1 MQYYNMYL
9 ANAFT
14 DKAFEGNA
22 TGIVISAGRM
32 TDEEMQNVA
41 KDLDQSVTVF
51 IKRLDVGL
59 YETRFFRPDREIKLC
74 GHATIATFFALSE
87 NEYIQRIDDGV
98 VEVNQITQLGK
109 IPVQIE
115 YKESKIE
122 RVNMILDVKSLEK
135 QISDEKIL
143 EAIGIKEEDL
153 SLNGAILKP
162 KKISTGGADIV
173 IPVKSVEILEKIK
186 IDYDKVLELS
196 KEEDIISFQVF
207 TIEKSGEK
215 SYVRQ
220 RTFSPSIG
228 VEEESG
234 SGTSTGATL
243 YYINRYISEETNKI
257 ESVQGIELGRKSRLC
272 AEVIDE
278 NTIKVGGIAFVFMN
292 GVLNI

>member
-14 DKAFEGNA
+14 DKAFNGNA

-32 TDEEMQNVA
+32 SDEEMQNVA
-41 KDLDQSVTVF
+41 KDLNQSVTVF
-51 IKRLDVGL
+51 VRRLDIGL
-59 YETRFFRPDREIKLC
+59 YATRFFRTDREIKLC

-87 NEYIQRIDDGV
+87 NEYIQKIDNGIV
-98 VEVNQITQLGK
+98 KINQLTQLGK
-109 IPVQIE
+109 IPVEIE
-115 YKESKIE
+115 YKNSKVK
-122 RVNMILDVKSLEK
+122 RVNMILNVRDLDKE
-135 QISDEKIL
+135 ISDERIL

-153 SLNGAILKP
+153 GLNGAILKP
-162 KKISTGGADIV
+162 KKISTGGSDIV

-186 IDYDKVLELS
+186 INYDKVLELS

-207 TIEKSGEK
+207 TIEENKEEAHI
-215 SYVRQ
+215 RQ

-228 VEEESG
+228 VEEEAG

-243 YYINRYISEETNKI
+243 YYINKFVSKETNKI
-257 ESVQGIELGRKSRLC
+257 KSVQGIELGRKSCLC
-272 AEVIDE
+272 AEIIDE
-278 NTIKVGGIAFVFMN
+278 NTVKVGGIAFVFMN